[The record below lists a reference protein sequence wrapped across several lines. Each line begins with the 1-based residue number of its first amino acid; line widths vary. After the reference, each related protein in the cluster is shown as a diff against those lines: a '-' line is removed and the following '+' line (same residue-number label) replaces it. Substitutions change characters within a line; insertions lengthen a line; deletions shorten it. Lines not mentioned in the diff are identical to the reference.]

1 LPGMCGEASFTMNE
15 GNIMKDLRCL
25 VGWHHFVTLRSE
37 DGTGVTADCSRCGKY
52 NPDFRVASPQ

>member
-1 LPGMCGEASFTMNE
+1 MNE
-15 GNIMKDLRCL
+15 GNIMRDLRCL

-37 DGTGVTADCSRCGKY
+37 DGTGVTGECSRCGKY